1 MSEISKGVI
10 VEILPTAIW
19 IESDIF
25 GSRHVVLQHQGCDPF
40 TYASF
45 QYDYRYTS
53 NAGTWEAARNLALA
67 LGATEPIEQK
77 HRNLSFEPAREW
89 EGLTDEEMANTIGFR
104 EHLTES
110 TRVTLTTLGRRIEA
124 KLREKNA

>member
-67 LGATEPIEQK
+67 LGAAEPIEQK

-89 EGLTDEEMANTIGFR
+89 VGLTDEEIEKLDCIPNVPGIQFGDVVKFAR
-104 EHLTES
+104 A
-110 TRVTLTTLGRRIEA
+110 IEA
-124 KLREKNA
+124 KLREKNT

>member
-89 EGLTDEEMANTIGFR
+89 EGLTDEEAN
-104 EHLTES
+104 ELWES
-110 TRVTLTTLGRRIEA
+110 TDSDWELMKRTEA
-124 KLREKNA
+124 KLKERNA